1 MGTSRMKALARS
13 YLWWPKLDEDIEG
26 ITKNY
31 RVCQEHQK
39 NPGKAPLHPWEVPT
53 KPSRLHID
61 YAGPFKGN
69 MFLIVVD
76 AYSKWL
82 EVLLTTSANSATT
95 IEKIRSVFATHGLPE
110 MVVSDNA
117 TCFRSE
123 EFGSFMR
130 NNGIR
135 HITSAPF
142 HPATNGLAERN
153 VQTVKTALKK
163 LIEGNM
169 KENSIQTLI
178 SRFVFNYRITP
189 HTSTGLS
196 PAEIL
201 MNRKLE
207 SCFT

>member
-1 MGTSRMKALARS
+1 MKALARS
-13 YLWWPKLDEDIEG
+13 YLWWPKLDEEIEG
-26 ITKNY
+26 ITKKC
-31 RVCQEHQK
+31 RICQEHQN

-53 KPSRLHID
+53 KPWSRLHT
-61 YAGPFKGN
+61 
-69 MFLIVVD
+69 MFLIIDD

-82 EVLLTTSANSATT
+82 EVLPTTNANSASTV
-95 IEKIRSVFATHGLPE
+95 EKMRSVFVTQGLPE

-153 VQTVKTALKK
+153 SQTVKTASKK
-163 LIEGNM
+163 LIEGN
-169 KENSIQTLI
+169 
-178 SRFVFNYRITP
+178 
-189 HTSTGLS
+189 
-196 PAEIL
+196 
-201 MNRKLE
+201 
-207 SCFT
+207 